1 MNSLDTKMRCL
12 RTEKDQLSELKEDGR
27 REIEGLIV
35 WRKRNQDHFIGENF
49 CIREEIQG
57 NSRRN
62 RNEKGSRIE
71 ENERRKGPAGES
83 KGKRR
88 IITVP
93 PIYQFTKE

>member
-12 RTEKDQLSELKEDGR
+12 RTEKDQLSELKEEGR

-35 WRKRNQDHFIGENF
+35 QRRNKDHFIGENF

-62 RNEKGSRIE
+62 RIVNGSIMV
-71 ENERRKGPAGES
+71 ENERSKGLAGE
-83 KGKRR
+83 
-88 IITVP
+88 
-93 PIYQFTKE
+93 